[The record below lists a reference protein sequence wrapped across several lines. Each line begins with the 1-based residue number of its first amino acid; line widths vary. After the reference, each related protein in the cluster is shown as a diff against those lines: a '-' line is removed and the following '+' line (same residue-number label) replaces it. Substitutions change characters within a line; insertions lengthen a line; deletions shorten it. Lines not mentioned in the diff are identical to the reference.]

1 VGKKLLFKLDDT
13 VRLYTPVQFEEK
25 DKLSEKISAGNET
38 HKNEEDIQE
47 THKNEEDIQTRI
59 SIMENKGYEN
69 GYAAGYEK
77 GIRNGE
83 NEVSEKLKRLE
94 GIIIEIEN
102 FRKKKTNE
110 LLPDIIGLSMEIA
123 KKVIHKEVKLDKNIV
138 MYVVNDAV
146 KKIEE
151 RKEKITIKVHPL
163 DYEIMAANIDVLKEQ
178 TGIKNI
184 SVDPA
189 SSISPGGCYIETHA
203 GEIDARIEEQIGEVE
218 NAIGTATDREM

>member
-1 VGKKLLFKLDDT
+1 VGKKSSFKPDAA
-13 VRLYTPVQFEEK
+13 VRLYIPVQFEEK
-25 DKLSEKISAGNET
+25 DKLPEKISAGDRT
-38 HKNEEDIQE
+38 HKINEEDP
-47 THKNEEDIQTRI
+47 HARI
-59 SIMENKGYEN
+59 KIIENAGYEK

-77 GIRNGE
+77 GIRDGE

-94 GIIIEIEN
+94 GIIIELEN
-102 FRKKKTNE
+102 YRAKKTNE

-123 KKVIHKEVKLDKNIV
+123 KKVIHKEVELDKNVV

-151 RKEKITIKVHPL
+151 REEKITIKVNPL
-163 DYEIMAANIDVLKEQ
+163 DYGVMLSNIDVLKEQ
-178 TGIKNI
+178 TGLKSI
-184 SVDPA
+184 SVESI

-203 GEIDARIEEQIGEVE
+203 GEIDARIEEQIRGVE